1 MPARK
6 PAKKGAAKKSAAK
19 SRKGGITAAKSKLLT
34 QNVIEAILKRREWV
48 MYAQPIKDITVSGN
62 LAQMRQAASL
72 TRKHLAD
79 VQKSL
84 GKLDAKIRAGGR

>member
-6 PAKKGAAKKSAAK
+6 AAKKGAAKKSTAK
-19 SRKGGITAAKSKLLT
+19 ARKAGTTKVLSQNIIT
-34 QNVIEAILKRREWV
+34 AILKRREWV
-48 MYAQPIKDITVSGN
+48 MYAQPIKDVIATGN
-62 LAQMRQAASL
+62 IAQMRQTAAL

-84 GKLDAKIRAGGR
+84 GQLDAKIRSSR

>member
-6 PAKKGAAKKSAAK
+6 AAKKGAAKKSTAK
-19 SRKGGITAAKSKLLT
+19 ARQAGTSRVLR
-34 QNVIEAILKRREWV
+34 QNIIDAILQRRQWV
-48 MYAQPIKDITVSGN
+48 MYAQPIKDVIAKGSI
-62 LAQMRQAASL
+62 AEMRQTATL

-84 GKLDAKIRAGGR
+84 GRLETRLRSGR